1 MARKRDPRR
10 DEAFEIYKEHNGKIT
25 NRKIAEM
32 LDVPEKTIGSWKSKA
47 KDNWEEKLSGVLQ
60 TSKRS
65 TPKAK
70 DTSKADGSTKETS
83 NRSGNP
89 NPSHKFSEHNSHAL
103 KHGLF
108 SRYIPKETLEIMSM
122 VAKGDEENLLWMQIQ
137 IQFSAIIRAQEI
149 MFVKNQEEMVKE
161 LKREKLQGG
170 KNPSQET
177 EYEIQFAWDRQERF
191 LNAQTRAIGELR
203 ASIKQYLEL
212 PFIEE
217 EKRKQL
223 SLMAEQVAKLA
234 KENTPNTSTE
244 DKLKDYFT
252 ALQGAFKDVETE
264 S

>member
-10 DEAFEIYKEHNGKIT
+10 DEAFEVWKQHEGEIKLKD
-25 NRKIAEM
+25 IAEQ
-32 LDVPEKTIGSWKSKA
+32 LNITASTIRKWKSQDKW
-47 KDNWEEKLSGVLQ
+47 DDKL
-60 TSKRS
+60 KRS
-65 TPKAK
+65 APNETKESAPNEK
-70 DTSKADGSTKETS
+70 DTLKADRATEEPNSKK
-83 NRSGNP
+83 GNP
-89 NPSHKFSEHNSHAL
+89 NPQNQFTERNQAAT

-108 SRYIPKETLEIMSM
+108 SRFIPKETLEIMSM

-137 IQFSAIIRAQEI
+137 IQFSAILRAQEI
-149 MFVKNQEEMVKE
+149 MFVQNKDELIKE

-191 LNAQTRAIGELR
+191 LNAQTRALGELR

-217 EKRKQL
+217 EKRMQL
-223 SLMAEQVAKLA
+223 NLMAEQVAKIA
-234 KENTPNTSTE
+234 KENTPSTTTE

-252 ALQGAFKDVETE
+252 ALQGAFKDDQAKP
-264 S
+264 

>member
-1 MARKRDPRR
+1 MGRKRDPRR
-10 DEAFEIYKEHNGKIT
+10 DEAFEIYKEHNGEIT
-25 NRKIAEM
+25 NRKISEM
-32 LDVPEKTIGSWKSKA
+32 LDVSEKTIGSWKSKA
-47 KDNWEEKLSGVLQ
+47 KDNWDEKLNGVLQ
-60 TSKRS
+60 SNKRS
-65 TPKAK
+65 TPKEESAE
-70 DTSKADGSTKETS
+70 KADGSTEVSVNK
-83 NRSGNP
+83 SGNP
-89 NPSHKFSEHNSHAL
+89 NPQNKFTERNQAAT

-108 SRYIPKETLEIMSM
+108 SRFIPKETLEIMSM
-122 VAKGDEENLLWMQIQ
+122 IAKGDEENLLWMQIQ

-149 MFVKNQEEMVKE
+149 MFVQSKDEMIKE

-217 EKRKQL
+217 EKRNQL
-223 SLMAEQVAKLA
+223 KLMAEQVAKLA

-252 ALQGAFKDVETE
+252 ALQGVFKDVETE